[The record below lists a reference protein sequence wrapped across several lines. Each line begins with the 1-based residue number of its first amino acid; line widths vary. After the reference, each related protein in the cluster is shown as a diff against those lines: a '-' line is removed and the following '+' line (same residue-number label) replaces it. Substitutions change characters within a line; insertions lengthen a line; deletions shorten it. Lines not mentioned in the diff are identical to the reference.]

1 MSRLDPCAPLN
12 ARQRTIRDAVRG
24 FHTTHKR
31 LPSRRELARALHRKD
46 GGYLGRVVDKLR
58 RRGELPR

>member
-12 ARQRTIRDAVRG
+12 ARQRAIRDAVCG
-24 FHTTHKR
+24 FHSTHRR
-31 LPSRRELARALHRKD
+31 LPSRRELARELDRKD
-46 GGYLGRVVDKLR
+46 GGYLGRVVEKLR